1 MISFVF
7 RCSYEQSHFTVAL
20 AGKSGFW
27 WIGLRAHG
35 GITGGVDYV
44 WDNGAS
50 LSFTHWDRE
59 QPGRNLP
66 PKLNAKGRYMHMGQ
80 TLMSLFVLLDSGDGT
95 CVAMTTGQVGGFWD
109 DKQCSEEYAFICE
122 KSRPDITPPTNP
134 PTPPPEEEEF
144 LSTYTKGSS
153 KWIGLKHNP
162 TEGGEDNECYSWSDG
177 TPLSHTNWGSGEPN
191 NHDNREECVEMVSS
205 TNGTISWW
213 NDLNCDYI
221 CKITSG
227 TTLLKTELSLTVIF

>member
-20 AGKSGFW
+20 AGKSVGMELVAQRNTPSFVRNPDPTSPRPQTPQPLLQHRDVLTA
-27 WIGLRAHG
+27 GQLCLTSDTVTRYA
-35 GITGGVDYV
+35 VDSTDKTRV
-44 WDNGAS
+44 
-50 LSFTHWDRE
+50 
-59 QPGRNLP
+59 
-66 PKLNAKGRYMHMGQ
+66 PKGDQ
-80 TLMSLFVLLDSGDGT
+80 FSTLHLTKSWGKANED
-95 CVAMTTGQVGGFWD
+95 CVARGANLVSIHSQ
-109 DKQCSEEYAFICE
+109 
-122 KSRPDITPPTNP
+122 
-134 PTPPPEEEEF
+134 EEEEF

-162 TEGGEDNECYSWSDG
+162 TEGGYSWSDG

-213 NDLNCDYI
+213 NDLNCDAHQDWI
-221 CKITSG
+221 CMIAKGKNPVIPPVPPSPVPGEMSTSI
-227 TTLLKTELSLTVIF
+227 LVLKF